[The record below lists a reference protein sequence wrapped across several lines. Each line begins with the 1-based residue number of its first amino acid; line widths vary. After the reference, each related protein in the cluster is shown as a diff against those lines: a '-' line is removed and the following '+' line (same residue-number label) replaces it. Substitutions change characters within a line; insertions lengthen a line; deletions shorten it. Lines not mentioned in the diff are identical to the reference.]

1 MSTLAQT
8 SAVVNPSDVSLVGW
22 GSHTPTEPPVNPP
35 AFDFSRQRVPV
46 FGRTVLTLAAGDKVL
61 WERSNA
67 RNMRGGYRMI
77 KATVVSAKPGAAS
90 VKVAVKWA
98 NGLGETETRQHSVEI
113 RKLYRFDWVEAS

>member
-1 MSTLAQT
+1 MLSQQA
-8 SAVVNPSDVSLVGW
+8 SL
-22 GSHTPTEPPVNPP
+22 VNPP
-35 AFDFSRQRVPV
+35 AHDYARQRVPV
-46 FGRTVLTLAAGDKVL
+46 LGRTVLALAAGDKVL

-90 VKVAVKWA
+90 VTISAKWA

>member
-1 MSTLAQT
+1 MFNVSQT
-8 SAVVNPSDVSLVGW
+8 STV
-22 GSHTPTEPPVNPP
+22 VNPP

-46 FGRTVLTLAAGDKVL
+46 LGRTVLTLAAGDKVL

-98 NGLGETETRQHSVEI
+98 NKLGETETRRHSVEI
-113 RKLYRFDWVEAS
+113 RKLYRFDWVELS

>member
-1 MSTLAQT
+1 MSTLAQQA
-8 SAVVNPSDVSLVGW
+8 S
-22 GSHTPTEPPVNPP
+22 PVNPP
-35 AFDFSRQRVPV
+35 AWDFSRQRVPV
-46 FGRTVLTLAAGDKVL
+46 LGRTTLALVAGDKVL

-67 RNMRGGYRMI
+67 RNMRGGYRLI

-90 VKVAVKWA
+90 VTIAVKWA

>member
-8 SAVVNPSDVSLVGW
+8 PTAVNPSL
-22 GSHTPTEPPVNPP
+22 
-35 AFDFSRQRVPV
+35 AFDFNRQRVPV

-67 RNMRGGYRMI
+67 RNMRGGYRLI
-77 KATVVSAKPGAAS
+77 KAVVVSAKPGAAS
-90 VKVAVKWA
+90 VKVSVKWA
-98 NGLGETETRQHSVEI
+98 NGLGEIENRQHSVEI